1 MVSTSSRA
9 VDPARREKALRVC
22 RRLMQEY
29 GDEPWQPSRDP
40 LSELVRT
47 ILSQNTSDYNSDR
60 AFQSLL
66 DSFPTWEAVRDA
78 PAEAIADA
86 IKVGGLANV
95 KAPRIKRILEE
106 LSSKNGLHLDFLAD
120 MDPQEAKAWLRAIDG
135 VGPKTAACVLMFSLG
150 KPVLPVDT
158 HVYRV
163 SRRLG
168 LIDARTSAE
177 AAHDVLEAML
187 SPEAIYHFH
196 VHMIKHGRLVCK
208 AQRPCAPECVLQG
221 ECDYFKSVALGGLT
235 AEPQGAQRN
244 GEGKRL

>member
-1 MVSTSSRA
+1 MDRF
-9 VDPARREKALRVC
+9 
-22 RRLMQEY
+22 
-29 GDEPWQPSRDP
+29 PS
-40 LSELVRT
+40 
-47 ILSQNTSDYNSDR
+47 
-60 AFQSLL
+60 
-66 DSFPTWEAVRDA
+66 WEAVRDA
-78 PAEAIADA
+78 PVEAIAEA

-95 KAPRIKRILEE
+95 KAPRIKRILDD
-106 LSSKNGLHLDFLAD
+106 LSPKNGLNLDFLAE

-168 LIDARTSAE
+168 LIPAEASVE
-177 AAHDVLEAML
+177 AAHDILEVML
-187 SPEAIYHFH
+187 PPEAVYHFH
-196 VHMIKHGRLVCK
+196 VHMVKHGRLACK
-208 AQRPCAPECVLQG
+208 AQRPCAPECVLRE